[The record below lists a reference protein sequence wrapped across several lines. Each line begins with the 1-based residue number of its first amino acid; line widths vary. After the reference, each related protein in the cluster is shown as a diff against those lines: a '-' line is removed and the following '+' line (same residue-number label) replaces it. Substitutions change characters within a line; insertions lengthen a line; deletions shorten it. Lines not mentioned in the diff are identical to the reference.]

1 MTKKSKRK
9 KKAKQDDSIGFK
21 LIKPVPQDSL
31 LPDYERLKNLNL
43 PAALKATYLTKTIE
57 NQSDN
62 ELFEGDQYQNDTSVK
77 TILVSK
83 RDQYQNDT
91 SVKTTLEKKQPE
103 PIKIKEIPDTVNER
117 LKFKPGFFS
126 QWEASIFNELRKIL
140 SNSEF
145 KIYTVL
151 FENSWAF
158 GKNITGIIG
167 YQTIAEKTGLS
178 KRTVIRNIE
187 KLIKRKIIEKRNSF
201 NNLGTVYKVNL
212 PENAEIQPNEIENR
226 GKSQFA
232 QDNDES
238 TFAQTQ
244 SSPAQ
249 STPPLLDVPDE
260 EKFIFENNLIK
271 VKTQE
276 EIIKTLKSKP
286 FSLKDDIIQ
295 QIIKTTSP

>member
-62 ELFEGDQYQNDTSVK
+62 ELFEG
-77 TILVSK
+77 
-83 RDQYQNDT
+83 DQYQNDT